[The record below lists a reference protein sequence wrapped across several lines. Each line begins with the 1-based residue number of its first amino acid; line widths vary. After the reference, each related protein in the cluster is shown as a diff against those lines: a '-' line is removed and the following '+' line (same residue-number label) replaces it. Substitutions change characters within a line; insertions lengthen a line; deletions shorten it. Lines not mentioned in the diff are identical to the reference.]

1 MFEKSTSDLNNLLG
15 QQRDSSDK
23 RGIGFGRYIDK
34 GEDSKSH
41 GREDKNKRHNPRY
54 NDVGI

>member
-23 RGIGFGRYIDK
+23 RGIGIGRYTHK
-34 GEDSKSH
+34 GEDSESH
-41 GREDKNKRHNPRY
+41 GREDKKKRHNPRY
-54 NDVGI
+54 NDVGN